1 MAKSLCLQIKKY
13 GIFLNY
19 WPLNALRKRF
29 KIKNVPLIPR
39 NLWSIRWM
47 FLFSHKQKSQQFIC
61 HWVNVPLLTST
72 NIWKSHLRN
81 VPLFTTT
88 EIFKKQ
94 LKNIPL
100 FAWLEILTSLLRII
114 PLFTTNEMFTK
125 HLRNVHLFSS
135 TETFTYG
142 IRGTFHLLIHLKA
155 KTSYIKFK

>member
-13 GIFLNY
+13 GIFLIY

-72 NIWKSHLRN
+72 DIWKSHLRN
-81 VPLFTTT
+81 VSLFTTT
-88 EIFKKQ
+88 EIFKSNWRTFLFLLD
-94 LKNIPL
+94 LKSWQVFWGTFL
-100 FAWLEILTSLLRII
+100 FSLQMKCSQSIWGTLIFSLLLK
-114 PLFTTNEMFTK
+114 PL
-125 HLRNVHLFSS
+125 H
-135 TETFTYG
+135 G
-142 IRGTFHLLIHLKA
+142 IRGTFHLSIHLKA